1 MTTTNPPDD
10 SSASTGKS
18 GKPPRKKYK
27 HTRQLVQ
34 MALDDGMTQKEIAD
48 ACRVQQSVV
57 SKWKNGESRGTEE
70 QLAKLIKKYG
80 HRLNRT
86 TSRVYRV
93 MAAPDARWETT
104 ELGRQIVALCEQAD
118 RLDKRSDQRRAE
130 QFDKELRRL
139 WRVTFPQYEDIW
151 NWRYPLNMII
161 DHHQIEFASIFP
173 TRVAQVE
180 GPILFRYSFCR
191 FEPRADRRGID
202 VPRMPVSRW
211 TVHDGQL
218 GRLILVRQYRAALT
232 AQKHERWKEEIDD
245 VSQSIAALAEQVKAK
260 AGTVPPMIPSFWV
273 DSADDAAK
281 WICRIEAPMTV
292 EELLAFADQY
302 VGDPLQIH
310 SPHDELALP
319 FLLRKALIE
328 HGHQVPGLEKISGC
342 E

>member
-104 ELGRQIVALCEQAD
+104 ELGSQIVALYRLAEQLSAT
-118 RLDKRSDQRRAE
+118 SDQQGAVR
-130 QFDKELRRL
+130 FDTELRRL
-139 WRVTFPQYEDIW
+139 WGVTYPEYGRMR
-151 NWRYPLNMII
+151 NWQYPLSMMIE
-161 DHHQIEFASIFP
+161 HHQIVFASTFP
-173 TRVAQVE
+173 TKVAQVE

-202 VPRMPVSRW
+202 VPRIPVSRW
-211 TVHDGQL
+211 AVHDGQL

-232 AQKHERWKEEIDD
+232 AHKHERWKEDIGD
-245 VSQSIAALAEQVKAK
+245 VSQTISALAEKVQAK
-260 AGTVPPMIPSFWV
+260 AGTAPPLVPSFWV
-273 DSADDAAK
+273 DSAEDAAK

-302 VGDPLQIH
+302 VDDPLQIH
-310 SPHDELALP
+310 NPHDELALP
-319 FLLRKALIE
+319 FLLRKALVE
-328 HGHQVPGLEKISGC
+328 HGHQVPGIEKISGC